1 LWYSPPM
8 ITVTIREMAEKRGY
22 QTAYALQKAM
32 NVPPSMAARLWSNE
46 LKMIGMDTL
55 DRLCTTLEC
64 EPNDVLRFKAK
75 KGSKK

>member
-1 LWYSPPM
+1 M
-8 ITVTIREMAEKRGY
+8 ITVTIREMAERRGY
-22 QTAYALQKAM
+22 KTAYALQKAM

-55 DRLCTTLEC
+55 DRLCMALEC

-75 KGSKK
+75 KGRKK